1 MHVYLFG
8 RLNTLYKKI
17 HQGSSRT
24 NVLNVLHSIGSAQL
38 LVIRSPLQCTCLE
51 VAYFV
56 LYRTFIEKRFDY
68 TIQL

>member
-24 NVLNVLHSIGSAQL
+24 NVLYVLHGIGSAPV
-38 LVIRSPLQCTCLE
+38 LVTRSPLQCTCLE

>member
-17 HQGSSRT
+17 HQGSSCT
-24 NVLNVLHSIGSAQL
+24 NVLYVLHSKGSAPV